1 MRLSKVARELNVG
14 IQTIAEYLEGRGVE
28 IEAKPN
34 SKIEPDVYTM
44 LEQAFQ
50 KDAAVKEKSEA
61 ISNRQREQREA
72 VAIDST
78 AKMAEEAAAEAA
90 AEAEAAAAEAA
101 APAPERGTCCPCPR
115 TSACASS

>member
-61 ISNRQREQREA
+61 ISNRQRYMRSSK
-72 VAIDST
+72 VDSNRS
-78 AKMAEEAAAEAA
+78 KLSPN
-90 AEAEAAAAEAA
+90 
-101 APAPERGTCCPCPR
+101 APIGCPHP
-115 TSACASS
+115 CASP